1 MGHKTQLVTVI
12 QTKKKTLQTLLT
24 LKQHNDTIV
33 DTEVDTESIPK
44 SLPPTT
50 FYDTTQ
56 FRRL

>member
-12 QTKKKTLQTLLT
+12 QTKKTLQTLVT

-44 SLPPTT
+44 FLPPTT